1 VTGRDMHA
9 RVIVRT
15 VILPVI
21 AAAFETYPELDID
34 EVLARCV
41 PALVERLTF
50 ELTEI
55 CGTSS

>member
-1 VTGRDMHA
+1 MQA
-9 RVIVRT
+9 RIIVRT

-21 AAAFETYPELDID
+21 TAAFETYPELDID
-34 EVLARCV
+34 EVLALCV

>member
-1 VTGRDMHA
+1 VSDPHVHA

-21 AAAFETYPELDID
+21 VAAFETYPELDID

-41 PALVERLTF
+41 PALVEQLTF
-50 ELTEI
+50 KLTEI
-55 CGTSS
+55 CGASS